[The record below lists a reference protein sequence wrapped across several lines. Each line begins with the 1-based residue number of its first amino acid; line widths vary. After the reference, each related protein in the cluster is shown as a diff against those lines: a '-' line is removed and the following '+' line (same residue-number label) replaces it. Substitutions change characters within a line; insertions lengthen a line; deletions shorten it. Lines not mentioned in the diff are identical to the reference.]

1 MKRLKKL
8 ALVSASALM
17 LMSASVSTIDA
28 VNGTVL
34 ATKKSKK
41 GLKATLVLN
50 VPLKNRFL
58 NIHKKKLFSTLNLLS
73 ILNGTQTRVMRLIRM

>member
-41 GLKATLVLN
+41 GLKLHWFKRAV
-50 VPLKNRFL
+50 KKRFL
-58 NIHKKKLFSTLNLLS
+58 SIHK
-73 ILNGTQTRVMRLIRM
+73 